1 MKKLIRILIIILFA
15 LPLMA
20 MEVSEQKFQVTYSLK
35 FNSITLKQASE
46 IEKMLK
52 EKLKSEKIDY
62 CEFLIEAF
70 IDIQD
75 NNQQGWYGNIDSVS
89 DSIWKS
95 LEIKN
100 Y

>member
-1 MKKLIRILIIILFA
+1 MKKLIKILVIILFT

-20 MEVSEQKFQVTYSLK
+20 TEISEQKFQVTYSLK
-35 FNSITLKQASE
+35 FNSITLKQAMR
-46 IEKMLK
+46 IEKILK
-52 EKLKSEKIDY
+52 EKLKLNKYDVCDFSIKLNEIK
-62 CEFLIEAF
+62 
-70 IDIQD
+70 D
-75 NNQQGWYGNIDSVS
+75 NNQQGWYGKIDSVS